1 MAGPLNYTTTIDVF
15 KTVGEVQGML
25 AAHGAQKVM
34 IEYDTAQ
41 QPAGLVFQISTEV
54 GDRMFSIPVNV
65 DSVHALL
72 LRQGNA
78 GKLKSL
84 SKVQW
89 QSREQAARVAWR
101 VIKDWVEAQLA
112 IIQAQ
117 MVTLDQVMLPYMRTG
132 IGSKTVFD
140 DYRDSLAL
148 TTGKDDSE

>member
-34 IEYDTAQ
+34 IEYDKAQ
-41 QPAGLVFQISTEV
+41 QPAGLVFQIATEV
-54 GDRMFSIPVNV
+54 GDRMFAIPVNV

-72 LRQGNA
+72 VRQGNA
-78 GKLKSL
+78 GKPKSL

-140 DYRDSLAL
+140 DYRDQFAI
-148 TTGKDDSE
+148 TDGKS